1 MLFGNRSHRQNE
13 TCTTAFLRKLVSACR
28 AHKTCKMT
36 LLWQKY
42 RLPWIFPGLGP
53 WHLCCWPSFCDV
65 TSCSWTRGH
74 KRLSPMIT
82 PGEKA
87 AQTVWLASTT
97 VKEFLQFHV
106 LVLRNSLARHMP
118 QKQAKE
124 QHYLFPPQI
133 FIAPQWH
140 ARRGLSMPAFL
151 FLLLV
156 VCYGLMIKSLHF
168 SYLYPSYITKSNT
181 YQANISD
188 YIKKCETKQLG

>member
-1 MLFGNRSHRQNE
+1 MLFGNQSRRQNE
-13 TCTTAFLRKLVSACR
+13 TCTTAFLTKLVHAEHIR
-28 AHKTCKMT
+28 
-36 LLWQKY
+36 LLQWNFSG
-42 RLPWIFPGLGP
+42 RNTGFPGYFLVCKLDIFVLG
-53 WHLCCWPSFCDV
+53 LLFV
-65 TSCSWTRGH
+65 TWLLAVEPEAT
-74 KRLSPMIT
+74 KRFSPMKT

-87 AQTVWLASTT
+87 AQTVWLASTM

-106 LVLRNSLARHMP
+106 LVLRNSLAQNMP
-118 QKQAKE
+118 QKRAKE

-168 SYLYPSYITKSNT
+168 SYLYPSYI
-181 YQANISD
+181 
-188 YIKKCETKQLG
+188 